1 MASKSC
7 AAMLLVSLSVG
18 LCAAGEVTL
27 LATKDT
33 YIQDINGST
42 NYGGLEEWWAG
53 RGQFWG
59 LGVIRAMV
67 AFDLSSLP
75 SNPAEIESA
84 TFSAFQYGTQPA
96 AGGLPVQVLRQTSG
110 WDELQVNWNNQPV
123 FDGQVWA
130 SASVGDSFHRDWI
143 DWDVTDLVRA
153 QASGQLS
160 NDGWLLKASSEGP
173 AGASRLGYFRSRE
186 FEGAP
191 NMQPKLV
198 VNIVPE
204 PATML
209 LLGLGATLLRRRQW
223 GGRRARPR

>member
-1 MASKSC
+1 MPSRFIALVALFASP
-7 AAMLLVSLSVG
+7 AA
-18 LCAAGEVTL
+18 LCSAGEVTL
-27 LATKDT
+27 FAEQDT

-67 AFDLSSLP
+67 EFDLSSLP
-75 SNPAEIESA
+75 SNPALIESA

-96 AGGLPVQVLRQTSG
+96 AGGLPVQVLRMTGS
-110 WDELQVNWNNQPV
+110 WDEMQVTWNSQPG

-130 SASVGDSFHRDWI
+130 SANVGDSFHLDWI

-153 QASGQLS
+153 QASGQLA
-160 NDGWLLKASSEGP
+160 NEGWLLKASSEGP

-186 FEGAP
+186 FEGVP
-191 NMQPKLV
+191 NVQPKLV
-198 VNIVPE
+198 VNVIPE
-204 PATML
+204 PATL
-209 LLGLGATLLRRRQW
+209 ALIGLGAALFPRRRTIS
-223 GGRRARPR
+223 R